1 MTQRHRKCRNRSLH
15 HTGMRSSELW
25 CCCSPYAVFW
35 DAPSRREYRGGAPG
49 AGADEIFVAE
59 RDSAVIA
66 YLLRNGRRNRR

>member
-1 MTQRHRKCRNRSLH
+1 
-15 HTGMRSSELW
+15 
-25 CCCSPYAVFW
+25 VFW